1 MIKRFNKS
9 KKSKK
14 GAILVIVVLILALA
28 MIFIASAM
36 MLTQATRRRLY
47 SRTMQSQARLTVTA
61 ASEVFLEAL
70 KTQEITDKQIDDILA
85 VHSSRE
91 SVETNKAKMLVDGV
105 PGMSSD
111 PDNCTYIDIYKDDS
125 YATNKKIRIDFTT
138 VIGNDRENIQIIMQ
152 DRKISPTYGGR
163 FSNQIEIGGNVANEE
178 LRFTYGVG
186 MVDPNYITQLNSAN
200 TKIANKSDWLYVDD
214 NTVLIRGNGSLYET
228 ASSNACYSDLV
239 LSNGTAYLGGDNTY
253 NGRIVILDSAVFSIY
268 SGSTT
273 YNGDMYF
280 IGKGTTEPGIKTTT
294 ASWETINSKNFIFSG
309 RDVFDSSKNTK
320 HEPEPSVYASLS
332 GTGVKCY
339 IVDANGDAAAS
350 FKATYKTNPDQPAK
364 DMPITNS
371 ASELGQTSS
380 DTAVQNKR
388 DEITHYTTLY
398 RGYNYDTKTF
408 PSDVETQVF
417 NTINSDGLTKHV
429 EKGETITDDIA
440 YGKDGKVYKKNDVV
454 ERDGGDDLIL
464 NPLTKVHP
472 SDATELK
479 LSELSTWDTKY
490 DTLSDRIIDLPAG
503 NYYITGGSPVTDK
516 TGGPY
521 VIAIN
526 GSNAGS
532 YRFWFSGEKHYLKFV
547 VFAVYGANN
556 KAPQPAIF
564 ILEQGANIQL
574 GYSNDWADETYFAS
588 SGFIS
593 IARNNMNTA
602 KKIGDYIHQKTSDFE
617 DTNHGGGFKSG
628 KINGSTHTI
637 TYSSYYT
644 PKFNVADMVDESPKP
659 AIYVL
664 GVGGNTIG
672 IGCANKIEAY
682 MGLYNSGKFTVCD
695 KDGGSQKTEIYG
707 RLEADAIEL
716 KTAGTFCMP
725 YCPAP
730 SKSSSLP
737 SVRPAETKYYVCDL
751 IYYY

>member
-152 DRKISPTYGGR
+152 DRKISPAYGGR
-163 FSNQIEIGGNVANEE
+163 FSNQIEIGGNVSKEE
-178 LRFTYGVG
+178 LRFTHGVG
-186 MVDPNYITQLNSAN
+186 MVDPTYITQLKNAN
-200 TKIANKSDWLYVDD
+200 THISNKNDWLYVDD
-214 NTVLIRGNGSLYET
+214 NTVLVRGSDTMYEQ
-228 ASSNACYSDLV
+228 ASSSVCYSDLV
-239 LSNGTAYLGGDNTY
+239 LSDGTAYLGGGNVY
-253 NGRIVILDSAVFSIY
+253 HGRVVILDSAIFTIY
-268 SGSTT
+268 SGGTV

-280 IGKGTTEPGIKTTT
+280 IGKGTTDPGIKMTT
-294 ASWETINSKNFIFSG
+294 ASWGTINSKNFIFSN
-309 RDVFDSSKNTK
+309 RDLFDSDKNTD
-320 HEPEPSVYASLS
+320 HNQESSVYATLN
-332 GTGVKCY
+332 GTNVKCY
-339 IVDANGDAAAS
+339 IVDSDGSALS
-350 FKATYKTNPDQPAK
+350 TFKATYKPSAGESAT
-364 DMPITNS
+364 DMELTNS
-371 ASELGQTSS
+371 AAELGQTSS
-380 DTAVQNKR
+380 DAAEQSRR
-388 DEITHYTTLY
+388 DERSHYHTLY
-398 RGYNYDTKTF
+398 RGYTYDTKPF
-408 PSDVETQVF
+408 PSNVETQVF
-417 NTINSDGLTKHV
+417 NTINTDGLTKHV
-429 EKGETITDDIA
+429 AKGETITDDIA

-479 LSELSTWDTKY
+479 LSDLSTWDSNDGT
-490 DTLSDRIIDLPAG
+490 TDRIIDLAAG
-503 NYYITGGSPVTDK
+503 NYYITGDSPVSSK

-526 GSNAGS
+526 GANAGS
-532 YRFWFSGEKHYLKFV
+532 YRFWFSGAKHCLKFV

-564 ILEQGANIQL
+564 ILEQNANLQL
-574 GYSNDWADETYFAS
+574 GDTNDWADETYLTS

-593 IARNNMNTA
+593 IARTDMNTA
-602 KKIGDYIHQKTSDFE
+602 KDIGDYIHDNTSGSE
-617 DTNHGGGFKSG
+617 DVAHGGGFKEKDG
-628 KINGSTHTI
+628 ATI
-637 TYSSYYT
+637 KYSSYYT

-672 IGCANKIEAY
+672 IGSAIKIEAY
-682 MGLYNSGKFTVCD
+682 MGLYNGGKFTVAEN
-695 KDGGSQKTEIYG
+695 DGGSQKTQIYG
-707 RLEADAIEL
+707 RLEADNMEL

-737 SVRPAETKYYVCDL
+737 SVRPAETKYQVVDL